1 MPKRKAINETNPML
15 VQIERSDWIDATG
28 TNDPEL
34 AQQLVNQIYQTLWLP
49 AELSEEERSQ
59 RVRAA
64 IAAMRGIKPQ
74 DEVEGMLAAQMV
86 ATQAAV
92 MECLRRSMIKGQS
105 IKGRDSELRH
115 AAKLMSIFTKQ
126 FETLNRNR
134 GKGQQKMT
142 IEYVNVEPGG
152 QAMVGQFEAGAKRP
166 KKRKTKKSP
175 PEPASALE
183 HKPGEILDIDMTAK
197 TRSLAPAKKQT

>member
-1 MPKRKAINETNPML
+1 MPKRKAINETNPMS
-15 VQIERSDWIDATG
+15 VMIEQSDWIEAAG
-28 TNDPEL
+28 TNDPVL
-34 AQQLVNQIYQTLWLP
+34 ARRLVYQVFETLWMP

-74 DEVEGMLAAQMV
+74 DEVEGMLAALMV
-86 ATQAAV
+86 ATHAAA
-92 MECLRRSMIKGQS
+92 MDCLRLSMIQGQTF
-105 IKGRDSELRH
+105 KGRDNNLRH

-126 FETLNRNR
+126 LETLNRNR

-142 IEYVNVEPGG
+142 IEHVTVEPGG

-166 KKRKTKKSP
+166 KKRKSKQSP
-175 PEPASALE
+175 PEPTSALE
-183 HKPGEILDIDMTAK
+183 DKPGEVLDIDMTAK
-197 TRSLAPAKKQT
+197 THSQVPAKKQT